1 MLLIC
6 SSVRRSRRY
15 RSNLVREA
23 ESVDA
28 PAPQMT
34 EKTTSF
40 SSSFGSAAESSSG
53 TSYRPSTGMKC
64 VQKVDRT
71 LRVDVTR
78 LLSTVGTYSFARLR
92 TKVSTP
98 GRSFFSHSPSCGPC
112 GLMAGL
118 SARSQPSICA
128 PVPTTFSGSIKMV
141 PTRDTVAGEATAR
154 SSTSNT
160 IVIKGD
166 MAIISPEERH
176 IFLLSSSTVF
186 IDSIHRVSTG
196 PSISSHFSSGFSS
209 AHTSRITLAST
220 PSVHSK
226 VLRSYSPYRLAY
238 GTALG
243 LMTIGRTDSKPS
255 TPAFLRLVIAAAST
269 FHAVDLPL
277 SDGPTSMLPCR
288 VSLDS

>member
-186 IDSIHRVSTG
+186 IDSIHRASTG
-196 PSISSHFSSGFSS
+196 PSKTIHCLSVESCS
-209 AHTSRITLAST
+209 ADSLTAARYRIGMM
-220 PSVHSK
+220 PSVHSC
-226 VLRSYSPYRLAY
+226 VFSSNWPYSWPMV
-238 GTALG
+238 TDLG
-243 LMTIGRTDSKPS
+243 LRTYC
-255 TPAFLRLVIAAAST
+255 LV
-269 FHAVDLPL
+269 VL
-277 SDGPTSMLPCR
+277 
-288 VSLDS
+288 